1 MCTHE
6 GKHVLLK
13 GKRKI
18 ICVKGVANEVEVYNG
33 YKEMA
38 CFGADI
44 NLSIFDEGEE
54 ATYVLAWS

>member
-1 MCTHE
+1 M
-6 GKHVLLK
+6 LLK